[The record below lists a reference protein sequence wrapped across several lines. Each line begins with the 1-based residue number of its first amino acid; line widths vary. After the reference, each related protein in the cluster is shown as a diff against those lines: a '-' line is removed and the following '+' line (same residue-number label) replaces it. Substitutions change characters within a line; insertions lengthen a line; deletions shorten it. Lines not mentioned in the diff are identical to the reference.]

1 MRTSLTAS
9 LRAFLILFLLPALA
23 IAQVPRVIS
32 YQGVLT
38 DTLGAPKANG
48 MYDFTFR
55 FYKSGSGGAAIWS
68 ETKSLPVEGGLF
80 STMLGDQ
87 TSFPD
92 SVTFKEPYWLSV
104 QVGTDEL
111 APRIRLGAVGYAIRA
126 INADTAKFVSTA
138 ASVARPI
145 SPGISSSE
153 LADDAVT
160 SAKIADGT
168 IVTADVASNFKAP
181 KADTATFALSSTLTG
196 TAGGDLSGSYPNPSI
211 AANAVTSSKIADG
224 TITTA
229 DVAANFKAPKA
240 DTASVALAALT
251 SAPSGGAG
259 GDLSGSYPNPDI
271 ASGAVTSSELADN
284 AVTSAKVADG
294 TITTADIAPSF
305 IAPKAD
311 TASYALAA
319 LIGDGAVGTSAI
331 QDSAVNGSKL
341 ARNAV
346 TAVTIADGTITP
358 ADVVPSFKAPK
369 ADTADYAL
377 AALIGSNT
385 VSTSALQDDAVTS
398 AKIANGTITTAD
410 ISSNLVVSKADTATI
425 ALTAL
430 TSTPGGS
437 AGGDL
442 AGSFP
447 NPLIADSAVTSG
459 KVRDN
464 AITDAKIAGMSA
476 SKLIGALPALD
487 GSALLNVP
495 LTGTAGGDLTGSF
508 PNPSIADS
516 TITTAKILSNAVT
529 DAKIAGMSASKLIGV
544 LPVGNGGT
552 GSLDRNF
559 ILLADDDTVQGAKV
573 FSPTTNVTGLTVR
586 RNSAGSETP
595 APAFSVTTQDG
606 STSLFGVAWNGILS
620 GYASGLTGL
629 NASELSFGTI
639 PSGVLSGSY
648 SNALTLSNASNSF
661 SGDGAGVTNLNAG
674 NLASGTLPDSRLA
687 GTYSSAV
694 SLSNQE
700 NDLKGRSLAID
711 DSSLVVDKVSNRV
724 GIGTTTPGSTLDI
737 QGSLGLKYRNVSS
750 AITAGEESV
759 YLVNTSGG
767 AVTITLPS
775 AASSAGRIYFFKLV
789 NGNSNVTIDGAASEL
804 IDGLQTLILSAL
816 YKSVTMISDGSAWYT
831 LAII

>member
-160 SAKIADGT
+160 SAKIADRT

-319 LIGDGAVGTSAI
+319 LIGAGAVGTSAI

-464 AITDAKIAGMSA
+464 AI
-476 SKLIGALPALD
+476 
-487 GSALLNVP
+487 
-495 LTGTAGGDLTGSF
+495 
-508 PNPSIADS
+508 
-516 TITTAKILSNAVT
+516 T

-711 DSSLVVDKVSNRV
+711 DSSLIVDKVSNRV
-724 GIGTTTPGSTLDI
+724 GIGTTTPGSTLDV
-737 QGSLGLKYRNVSS
+737 QGSLGLKFSNVTGS
-750 AITAGEESV
+750 ITAGEESV

-775 AASSAGRIYFFKLV
+775 ASSSKGRIYFFKLV
-789 NGNSNVTIDGAASEL
+789 EGLSNLTIDGAFSEL
-804 IDGLQTLILSAL
+804 IDGAETFVLNAVF
-816 YKSVTMISDGSAWYT
+816 KSVTLLCDGTSWYK
-831 LAII
+831 LALI